1 MNKNSVKHYKKTA
14 ITLTCVFVV
23 WFILDKITKIYFD
36 SGQFFLGQ
44 NISDSIFGIFH
55 LTLVH
60 NTGAAFGIFGDSTII
75 LAILSLVIA
84 VFLLAMPFV
93 NIYLYNLGTN
103 RFQANFMQ
111 LFCVAIVAAG
121 GIGNAIDR
129 FISGYVVDFICFD
142 FIDFPVFNI
151 ADIGVTC
158 GIILLLIIMIFKGM
172 RNAD

>member
-1 MNKNSVKHYKKTA
+1 MTKNSTKDYIKTA
-14 ITLTCVFVV
+14 ITLTCVFAV
-23 WFILDKITKIYFD
+23 WFIIDKITKIYFD
-36 SGQFFLGQ
+36 SGQFSLGQ
-44 NISDSIFGIFH
+44 YITESILGIFH

-60 NTGAAFGIFGDSTII
+60 NTGAAFGIFGDATII
-75 LAILSLVIA
+75 LAILSLLIA
-84 VFLLAMPFV
+84 ICLLAMPFI
-93 NIYLYNLGTN
+93 NIYLYKLGTN
-103 RFQANFMQ
+103 HFQANFMQ

-121 GIGNAIDR
+121 GIGNALDR

-172 RNAD
+172 RNAS